1 MGRKK
6 INNSLMVSIDRGEAA
21 GQNNIKLGT
30 CPVLSFIK
38 QFYHSPWWSSIIRQI
53 MGLLNL
59 KALLWWG
66 LAALIIQIQDKVD
79 IFIKN
84 SDDKSINNC

>member
-1 MGRKK
+1 
-6 INNSLMVSIDRGEAA
+6 MVSVDRGEAA
-21 GQNNIKLGT
+21 GQNNINLGT

-38 QFYHSPWWSSIIRQI
+38 HFYHSLWWSNTGCQI

-66 LAALIIQIQDKVD
+66 LVALIIQTQDQLTFLLRD
-79 IFIKN
+79 PMTNALITAE
-84 SDDKSINNC
+84 SRDLYEA